1 MDTMLGGKGND
12 TFYVDNIKI
21 QRRDADAG
29 YDTIYSSVTYTA
41 PTHVEKLILEGKDNI
56 FGFGNNADNSLI
68 GNSGNNRLSGG
79 RGSDTLYGMEGN
91 DLLMGW

>member
-1 MDTMLGGKGND
+1 MND
-12 TFYVDNIKI
+12 TVIEEMNGGI
-21 QRRDADAG
+21 
-29 YDTIYSSVTYTA
+29 DTIYSSVTYTA

-79 RGSDTLYGMEGN
+79 RGSDTLDRKSKIGRAHV
-91 DLLMGW
+91 